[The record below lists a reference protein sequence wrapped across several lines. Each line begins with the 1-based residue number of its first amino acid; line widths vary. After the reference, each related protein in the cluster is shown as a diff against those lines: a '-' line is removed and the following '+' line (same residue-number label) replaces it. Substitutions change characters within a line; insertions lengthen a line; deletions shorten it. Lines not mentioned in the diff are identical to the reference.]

1 MIHLLMYADRFQI
14 EGLLSTS
21 FVKGRKENILEM
33 IRLYGKDRKELKRHA
48 KGFPT
53 VKSLINI
60 TKQGAIAGAPYKGY
74 ATATEGSDWL
84 IHCARKKSAQPL
96 WVLVWGGLEDLA
108 QALHDAPDI
117 KKNIRVYWIG
127 GPNKKWGVNAYDYIA
142 SNHPDLWFIE
152 SNATYRGW
160 FMDPDSPDSLK
171 SKSFYR
177 NFIFGHGAMG
187 NDFVQYYGGVIKM
200 GDTPS
205 LAYLL
210 SGDPDHPTGESWGG
224 SYTPIRSSS
233 KSIFNRITSSK
244 DTVATYSVIEWR
256 FKGPVINIH
265 PDSSCFIL
273 EAAGQQWPGYYTGG
287 GNYAV
292 RYSPKS
298 VESRIC
304 QTISTIPELN
314 GLSFHYLSINPWP
327 GKAGTDDY
335 QMGANWY
342 TDRADADL
350 FIETQQGAKTISKH
364 RVAFLT
370 DWAARWAWLNKKSYQ
385 PKKQ

>member
-1 MIHLLMYADRFQI
+1 MYANRFQI
-14 EGLLSTS
+14 EGLVSTS
-21 FVKGRKENILEM
+21 FVGPRKQEIERL
-33 IRLYGKDRKELKRHA
+33 IDLYGKDRKSLQSHE
-48 KGFPT
+48 KGFPS
-53 VKSLINI
+53 VKALEKVC
-60 TKQGAIAGAPYKGY
+60 KQGTIAAAPFKGY
-74 ATATEGSDWL
+74 ANPTEGSDWL

-96 WVLVWGGLEDLA
+96 WILVWGGLEDLA

-160 FMDPDSPDSLK
+160 FMDADSPDSLK
-171 SKSFYR
+171 SKNFYS
-177 NFIFGHGAMG
+177 NFILGHGAMG

-210 SGDPDHPTGESWGG
+210 NGDPNNPMGESWGG
-224 SYTPIRSSS
+224 SYIPIQRST
-233 KSIFNRITSSK
+233 KRIVTQSQPLT
-244 DTVATYSVIEWR
+244 DTIATYAVIEWR
-256 FKGPVINIH
+256 FKGPEINIH

-273 EAAGQQWPGYYTGG
+273 EVAGQQWPGYYLGKG
-287 GNYAV
+287 EYAV
-292 RYSPKS
+292 RYSPKQ
-298 VESRIC
+298 VESRIFRI
-304 QTISTIPELN
+304 ISEIPELN
-314 GLSFHYLSINPWP
+314 RQSGQYIARIPWP
-327 GKAGTDDY
+327 GAGHADDY
-335 QMGANWY
+335 RVGPHWY
-342 TDRADADL
+342 SDRTDAGL
-350 FIETQQGAKTISKH
+350 FIETQQGAKTVSKH

-370 DWAARWAWLNKKSYQ
+370 DWAGRWAWLDKKPYQ

>member
-1 MIHLLMYADRFQI
+1 
-14 EGLLSTS
+14 
-21 FVKGRKENILEM
+21 
-33 IRLYGKDRKELKRHA
+33 
-48 KGFPT
+48 
-53 VKSLINI
+53 
-60 TKQGAIAGAPYKGY
+60 
-74 ATATEGSDWL
+74 
-84 IHCARKKSAQPL
+84 
-96 WVLVWGGLEDLA
+96 LEDLA

-117 KKNIRVYWIG
+117 KKNLRVYWIG

-177 NFIFGHGAMG
+177 NFILGHGAMG
-187 NDFVQYYGGVIKM
+187 NDFIQYYGGVIKM

-210 SGDPDHPTGESWGG
+210 NGDPDHPTGESWGG
-224 SYTPIRSSS
+224 SYTPIRRST
-233 KSIFNRITSSK
+233 KAIFNRITTSN

-256 FKGPVINIH
+256 FKGPAINIH

-273 EAAGQQWPGYYTGG
+273 EAAGQQWPGYYIGD

-292 RYSPKS
+292 RYSPKT

-304 QTISTIPELN
+304 RTISKIPELN
-314 GLSFHYLSINPWP
+314 GLSFHYVSVTPWP
-327 GKAGTDDY
+327 GKASADDY

-342 TDRADADL
+342 SDRPDADL
-350 FIETQQGAKTISKH
+350 FIEAQQGAKTISKH

-370 DWAARWAWLNKKSYQ
+370 DWATRWAWLNKKFYQ